1 LKQTPQLNTA
11 PWKINLLVFVGLFL
25 LVLGYFYWQINQSR
39 QAFAEHVQE
48 HTQLVTAVVTFNLNN
63 ANQSLQIIEQVITS
77 FLSNTAR
84 FVAYLDEVE
93 PFTADELA
101 AYAHENGL
109 VGLWIQRGSKP
120 PVMTPAN
127 WWANEGGKYLA
138 PTLLHRQQL
147 QQYVLFW
154 PDPEQQLTIML
165 ALPAEKIER
174 LQQQMQIPQLLET
187 LNQLSGVEQ
196 LRIETTQQAQ
206 KHQLAANERQIT
218 LGENTVTLVIE
229 SDILAH
235 REALLWQQ
243 FWLFSLFLAL
253 VAVLFSWVLQRYQN
267 LHTQKLLQLQQQ
279 LAHQREDALLG
290 RAAAAISHE
299 IRNPLNAISMG
310 LQRLQLEKTN
320 LNKGHQSLIEA
331 MLNAVTRSNGII
343 TGLQRFAQHLKP
355 ELQLVDVSKQIHS
368 VLALY
373 TIVAQEQKVI
383 IATTMEQLNWEVDPE
398 LFGLIMENLIKNAL
412 EAQPW
417 GGYINIV
424 LQRYPDYLLL
434 QIENGSSADIDL
446 EQCLAPYYT
455 TKTRG
460 TGLGL
465 AMVKKIVLAH
475 GGGLNLEQPD
485 DNCFLVQISLPVK
498 VNT

>member
-1 LKQTPQLNTA
+1 MKQLTQENSA
-11 PWKINLLVFVGLFL
+11 PLKINLLIFAGLFL
-25 LVLGYFYWQINQSR
+25 LVLSYFYWQINQSR

-48 HTQLVTAVVTFNLNN
+48 HTQLVAEVVTSNLNN
-63 ANQSLQIIEQVITS
+63 ASQSLQIIEQVITS

-109 VGLWIQRGSKP
+109 AGLWIRHGSQP
-120 PVMTPAN
+120 SVMAPEN
-127 WWANEGGKYLA
+127 WFANEGQNYA
-138 PTLLHRQQL
+138 EPTLIHRQQQ

-154 PDPEQQLTIML
+154 PRPEQQLTIIL

-174 LQQQMQIPQLLET
+174 LQKQMQIPQLLET
-187 LNQLSGVEQ
+187 LSQLSGVEQ
-196 LRIETTQQAQ
+196 LHLDTTQQAQ
-206 KHQLAANERQIT
+206 KHQLAANERQII
-218 LGENTVTLVIE
+218 LGNNTVTLMIE
-229 SDILAH
+229 SDILVQ

-253 VAVLFSWVLQRYQN
+253 AAVFFSWVLQRYQN
-267 LHTQKLLQLQQQ
+267 RHTEKLLQLQQQ

-310 LQRLQLEKTN
+310 LQRLQLEEPN

-331 MLNAVTRSNGII
+331 MLDAVTRSNGII
-343 TGLQRFAQHLKP
+343 TGLQRFAQHLRP
-355 ELQLVDVSKQIHS
+355 ELQLVDINKQIHS

-373 TIVAQEQKVI
+373 TATAQEQKVV
-383 IATTMEQLNWEVDPE
+383 IATTMEQLDCAVDPE
-398 LFGLIMENLIKNAL
+398 LFGLMMENLVKNAL
-412 EAQPW
+412 EAQPL
-417 GGYINIV
+417 GGYISIV
-424 LQRYPDYLLL
+424 LQRYPDHLLL
-434 QIENGSSADIDL
+434 DIENGSTDVIDL

-475 GGGLNLEQPD
+475 GGELRLDQPD
-485 DNCFLVQISLPVK
+485 ENCFLVQISLPVK
-498 VNT
+498 ENI